1 MHIRFDERVIVVT
14 GASGGIGAALARAF
28 GAAGGHVAVHYR
40 TQRAAAEAVAADIH
54 AAGGQAVTIQAD
66 FSDAAATAAF
76 GAAVEAR
83 FGRVDVLV
91 NNAGDMFERR
101 LIADTP
107 DDHYTR
113 IMDANVASLFRLCR
127 WAIPLMQAQGRGN
140 IVNMSS
146 ISARRGGGGGS
157 VLYGASKAAV
167 SAFTRGLALELAPH
181 HIRVN
186 AVAPGLILTPLHDKY
201 TPPARLQAGIA
212 QIPLGRA
219 GTPADCVG
227 AVLFLASDALS
238 AYITGQVIEV
248 NGGLLMP

>member
-1 MHIRFDERVIVVT
+1 MEVRFDGRVIVVT

-28 GAAGGHVAVHYR
+28 GAAGGRVAVHYR
-40 TQRAAAEAVAADIH
+40 TQRSAAERVAADIA
-54 AAGGQAVTIQAD
+54 AAGGEAFVVPAD
-66 FSDAAATAAF
+66 LSDTAQVAAF
-76 GAAVEAR
+76 GAAVVQR

-91 NNAGDMFERR
+91 NNAGDMFERM

-107 DDHYTR
+107 DDHYDR
-113 IMDANVASLFRLCR
+113 IMDANVASLFRVCR
-127 WAIPLMQAQGRGN
+127 WVIPVMQAQGGGN
-140 IVNMSS
+140 IINMSS

-167 SAFTRGLALELAPH
+167 SAFTRGLALELAADN
-181 HIRVN
+181 IRVN

-201 TPPARLQAGIA
+201 TPPERLQAGIA
-212 QIPLGRA
+212 QIPLKRA

-227 AVLFLASDALS
+227 AAFFLASDAMS
-238 AYITGQVIEV
+238 AYVTGQVIEV